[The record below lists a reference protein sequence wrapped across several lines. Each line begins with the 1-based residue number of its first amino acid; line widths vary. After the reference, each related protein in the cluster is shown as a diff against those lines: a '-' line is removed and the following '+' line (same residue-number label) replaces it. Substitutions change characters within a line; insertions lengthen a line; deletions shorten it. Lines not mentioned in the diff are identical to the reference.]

1 MENKIP
7 ASKSNIEFGMF
18 YGLAMILVFVIMYVL
33 DIDPITSPMAGRLSS
48 LASYLFF
55 PILFITL
62 GILKFK
68 KNNFGFASLA
78 ECLKTGVSIA
88 FIAAFLFAIFNLV
101 FNLIFPE
108 FLTEILGHTRQI
120 MLKQNPNMT
129 EDQIETAISI
139 TKKFSSPLFS
149 VPTTLLMFSF
159 LGLIYSLIIGLIVK
173 KDHNQ
178 FA

>member
-1 MENKIP
+1 
-7 ASKSNIEFGMF
+7 
-18 YGLAMILVFVIMYVL
+18 
-33 DIDPITSPMAGRLSS
+33 
-48 LASYLFF
+48 
-55 PILFITL
+55 
-62 GILKFK
+62 
-68 KNNFGFASLA
+68 
-78 ECLKTGVSIA
+78 
-88 FIAAFLFAIFNLV
+88 
-101 FNLIFPE
+101 
-108 FLTEILGHTRQI
+108 
-120 MLKQNPNMT
+120 MT